1 LEGPVGDTPA
11 GTLPGGIRPV
21 TAIDFRAPISSA
33 CTADP
38 FTSDGSN
45 CPGGAPDSPFVLVTR
60 ALSPQALFA
69 GAVGPCAI
77 FVGCLGNIHVSAGQA
92 TITTSLGQNAP
103 VGILVQ
109 KILSQRKVNGVLVR
123 KLKLI
128 GRVPLG
134 NHKKGGVKIHW
145 NLRVNGRKLSP
156 GRYLVTLRAFS
167 KRHKLIALSQPVVI
181 RIR

>member
-1 LEGPVGDTPA
+1 
-11 GTLPGGIRPV
+11 
-21 TAIDFRAPISSA
+21 
-33 CTADP
+33 
-38 FTSDGSN
+38 
-45 CPGGAPDSPFVLVTR
+45 VLVTR